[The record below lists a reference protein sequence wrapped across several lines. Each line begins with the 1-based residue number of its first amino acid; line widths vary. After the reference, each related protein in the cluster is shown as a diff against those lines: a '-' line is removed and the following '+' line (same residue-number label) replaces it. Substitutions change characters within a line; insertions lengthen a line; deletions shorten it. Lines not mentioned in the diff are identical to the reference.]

1 MEPIMQPETL
11 DILTTYGITGAAF
24 LIAIVG
30 VLALPWRT
38 SELRATVDAWAFL
51 TELSG
56 GFARSGLHGLRSA
69 AGRAWELGARR
80 PSASMTR
87 TLS

>member
-1 MEPIMQPETL
+1 MQTETL
-11 DILTTYGITGAAF
+11 DIVMTYGITGAVF
-24 LIAIVG
+24 LIAAIG

-38 SELRATVDAWAFL
+38 SELRATIDAWAFL
-51 TELSG
+51 TDLSG
-56 GFARSGLHGLRSA
+56 GFARSGLHGIRSA